1 MNPYNIP
8 EELRVRRQWILWR
21 MEWRSDDPEHQLKP
35 TKIPYVARPGGGKA
49 SVTNPADWV
58 TFDEAVRAPL
68 SSKEPVDPTVPLEQS
83 GYSGLGFV
91 FTADDPYTGIDLDD
105 TQGNV
110 EAYERQFKVFREF
123 DSYSELS
130 PSEKGMHIFIKG
142 QIPGGKGRRRAFI
155 ELYSQERFFTM
166 TGNVQRNVPI
176 AERQE
181 LLNILFEQMGPPVKE
196 YAHVQD
202 QAQTETDEE
211 IIAQARRALNGDKF
225 SALFDGDWI
234 SHYPGDG
241 SGDQSRADFALIDIL
256 AYYSNNQAQ
265 VTRLF
270 LQSQLGQRDKARTRP
285 AYVENMV
292 KRAYDNQPVS
302 IDLTAARANIE
313 RMIAESQIAQY
324 PNQAPVNFDASAA
337 GEPGGN
343 PAAPVGQASPGLS
356 SGATND
362 PASPGSFDPS
372 SPVVFPPGLVGDIAA
387 FILSVSPRPVPQI
400 ALAASIALMSG
411 ICGRSYNVS
420 GTGLNQYIIMLASTG
435 AGKDAVSV
443 GISKLMAAV
452 KQSVR
457 DAGDFQ
463 GPGELVSSAGL
474 IKWLAKKPAVL
485 SILGEFGAKMQE
497 LASPTANA
505 HLKSLERVLLQMYS
519 KSGAGNVFDPMAYSD
534 ADKNTDPLH
543 SPALTILGESVPE
556 RFYASLEEH
565 VIASGL
571 LPRFLVFE
579 YLGDRQYLKEG
590 TQKILPPL
598 ALVETMAS
606 LTAHSLSLSNQGQV
620 VDVPMTVEAERLFRE
635 FDHWTT
641 DQINRDKSDVN
652 AHLWNRA
659 HLKALKLAAVVAVG
673 INYHGP
679 IITYDEANY
688 ATNEVVKQ
696 TRRMLSKFETGQIG
710 AAVGSEIKQR
720 QEVYKVIGRYMVND
734 WESQHKY
741 GGTEAMHKAGVILDG
756 HIQKRCIAVAC
767 FRHDKF
773 SASGAIKR
781 TIDYMLSTDELREIP
796 KSDMQERFGTK
807 AKAYIAIDPKNFLD
821 AVRANQPKE

>member
-1 MNPYNIP
+1 MSLYDIP
-8 EELRVRRQWILWR
+8 AELRERRQWILWR
-21 MEWRSDDPEHQLKP
+21 FEWRKDDPEHQLKP
-35 TKIPYVARPGGGKA
+35 TKIPYIPRPGCGKA
-49 SVTNPADWV
+49 SVTNPADWG
-58 TFDEAVRAPL
+58 TFDEAVQAPL
-68 SSKEPVDPTVPLEQS
+68 TCVEPVDHDTPLEVS

-91 FTADDPYTGIDLDD
+91 FTANDPYTGIDLDD
-105 TQGNV
+105 TQGNE
-110 EAYERQFKVFREF
+110 EAYQRQFKVFREF

-130 PSEKGMHIFIKG
+130 PSGKGMHIFVKG

-155 ELYSQERFFTM
+155 ELYCQERFFTM
-166 TGNVQRNVPI
+166 TGNVQRDVPI

-181 LLNILFEQMGPPVKE
+181 LLNILYEQMGPPVKE

-225 SALFDGDWI
+225 SDLYDGDWV

-241 SGDQSRADFALIDIL
+241 TGDQSRADFALIDIL
-256 AYYSNNQAQ
+256 AYWSKNQAQ

-270 LQSQLGQRDKARTRP
+270 LQSQLGQRDKARSRP
-285 AYVENMV
+285 SYVENMV

-302 IDLTAARANIE
+302 IDLASAREHIQ
-313 RMIAESQIAQY
+313 RMIAETSSAVY
-324 PNQAPVNFDASAA
+324 PNLPAVAFEGGAA

-343 PAAPVGQASPGLS
+343 PAAPVSHAPGLT
-356 SGATND
+356 SGTTNN
-362 PASPGSFDPS
+362 PASAGSGDPS
-372 SPVVFPPGLVGDIAA
+372 SPVVFPPGLVGEIAS

-400 ALAASIALMSG
+400 SLAAAIALMSG

-420 GTGLNQYIIMLASTG
+420 GTGLNQYIIMLAMTG

-474 IKWLAKKPAVL
+474 IKWLARKPAVL
-485 SILGEFGAKMQE
+485 SILGEFGVKMQE
-497 LASPTANA
+497 LASPSANA

-534 ADKNTDPLH
+534 IDKNTDPLH

-556 RFYASLEEH
+556 RFYSALEEH

-579 YLGDRQYLKEG
+579 YLGDRQYLKED

-620 VDVPMTVEAERLFRE
+620 VDVPMTPDAAKLFKD
-635 FDHWTT
+635 FDRWTT
-641 DQINRDKSDVN
+641 DEINKDKSDVN

-659 HLKALKLAAVVAVG
+659 HLKAMKLAAVVAVG

-679 IITYDEANY
+679 LITYDEANY

-710 AAVGSEIKQR
+710 AAVGSEIRQR
-720 QEVYKVIGRYMVND
+720 QEVYKVVGRYMVND
-734 WESQHKY
+734 WESQKKY
-741 GGTEAMHKAGVILDG
+741 GGTEAMHKAGIILDG
-756 HIQKRCIAVAC
+756 TIQRRCIAVAC

-781 TIDYMLSTDELREIP
+781 TIEYMLSTDELREIP
-796 KSDMQERFGTK
+796 KADMQERFGTK
-807 AKAYIAIDPKNFLD
+807 AKAYIAIDPKNFLE
-821 AVRANQPKE
+821 AVRMNQPKE